1 MITRKMLV
9 QVSIVMLFRI
19 NTWYL
24 SERVFIFHFFQW
36 LVNGRLGANGP
47 NVLGL
52 VEQDSS
58 YERGLFQQLPKMVAR
73 HVLAKKTQG
82 DHVENQNVLVK

>member
-1 MITRKMLV
+1 M
-9 QVSIVMLFRI
+9 
-19 NTWYL
+19 
-24 SERVFIFHFFQW
+24 ERVFIFHFFQW

-52 VEQDSS
+52 VEQDFS

-73 HVLAKKTQG
+73 HVLAIIKQE
-82 DHVENQNVLVK
+82 DRVEKQNVLVKYTTYFELFLLELVALKYH

>member
-1 MITRKMLV
+1 MI
-9 QVSIVMLFRI
+9 
-19 NTWYL
+19 
-24 SERVFIFHFFQW
+24 FFQW

-52 VEQDSS
+52 VEQDFS

-73 HVLAKKTQG
+73 HVLAIIKQE
-82 DHVENQNVLVK
+82 DRVEKQNVLVKYTTLNSFY

>member
-1 MITRKMLV
+1 M
-9 QVSIVMLFRI
+9 
-19 NTWYL
+19 
-24 SERVFIFHFFQW
+24 ERVFIFHFFQW

-52 VEQDSS
+52 VEQDFS

-73 HVLAKKTQG
+73 HVLAIIKQE
-82 DHVENQNVLVK
+82 DRVEKQNVLVKYITFNSFY

>member
-19 NTWYL
+19 NTWYS
-24 SERVFIFHFFQW
+24 SERVFFSFFQW

-47 NVLGL
+47 NVLEL

-73 HVLAKKTQG
+73 HVLAKKMQG